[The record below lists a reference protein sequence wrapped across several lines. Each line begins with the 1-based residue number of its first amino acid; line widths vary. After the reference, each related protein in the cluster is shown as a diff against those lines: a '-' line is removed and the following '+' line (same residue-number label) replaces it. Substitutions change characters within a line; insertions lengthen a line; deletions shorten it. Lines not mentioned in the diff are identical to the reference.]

1 MVEVE
6 NSCAASAEASV
17 CSSPT
22 HTSSMPPPPLPPTKK
37 KRNLPG
43 MPDPDAEVI
52 ALSPKTLQATNRFV
66 CEICSKGFQRDQNLQ
81 LHRRGHNLPWKLK
94 QRSSKEIKK
103 RVYVCPES
111 SCVHHDPSRALGDL
125 TGIKK
130 HFSRKHGEKKWKC
143 DRCLKK
149 YAVHSDWK
157 AHVKTCGSREYRC
170 DCGTLFSRRDS
181 FITHRAFCDILAQEA
196 AKSQPLKIGEDD
208 DATKDEAE
216 EAVPLLNPPSPL
228 PPNTPT
234 TGVLSPVLSIQS
246 SEVQD
251 NPSGVL
257 QPLPPP
263 PATTSASG
271 SSTTSTSGKVSNSSG
286 VFASIF
292 ASSKAGP
299 VVVSQPPS
307 SYTDSLCAMS
317 GSDRAP
323 AEFISLSL
331 SSSLY
336 FSSTSSP
343 LFPASSQ
350 CQYKASSQPAL
361 SATALL
367 QKAAQMGSTSSSSSF
382 LRGLGLS
389 MSSGPTD
396 PQDDMMTPPTT
407 QWNGGSTMNE
417 SNSHPLAADLGLGFS
432 SDTRGSHLTN
442 LMLGGSP
449 SLYGNK
455 PTTLDLLG
463 LGIGGGGALSSN
475 GYSSF
480 YSSIRGGLNAPYG
493 DVNSTGENW
502 DDASDIKPAFL

>member
-22 HTSSMPPPPLPPTKK
+22 EPSSMLPPPLPPIKK

-94 QRSSKEIKK
+94 QRSSTEIKK
-103 RVYVCPES
+103 RVYVCPEP

-143 DRCLKK
+143 ERCLKK

-196 AKSQPLKIGEDD
+196 AKSQPAEIGEDD
-208 DATKDEAE
+208 DALKDEAG
-216 EAVPLLNPPSPL
+216 PLLDPPPLPSSPL

-246 SEVQD
+246 SEVQE

-257 QPLPPP
+257 QPPPP

-271 SSTTSTSGKVSNSSG
+271 SSTTSSGKVRNSSG

-292 ASSKAGP
+292 ASSKAAP
-299 VVVSQPPS
+299 VVVSQSPQPPPL
-307 SYTDSLCAMS
+307 YTDSLCAIS
-317 GSDRAP
+317 GSDP
-323 AEFISLSL
+323 TPSEFISLSL

-350 CQYKASSQPAL
+350 CQYKASTQPAL

-389 MSSGPTD
+389 ISSGPTD
-396 PQDDMMTPPTT
+396 PQDDMMTSPAT
-407 QWNGGSTMNE
+407 QWNGGTTMNE
-417 SNSHPLAADLGLGFS
+417 SNNHPLAADLGLGFS

-442 LMLGGSP
+442 LMLQ
-449 SLYGNK
+449 

-480 YSSIRGGLNAPYG
+480 YSSLRGGLDAPYG
-493 DVNSTGENW
+493 DLNSTGENW
-502 DDASDIKPAFL
+502 DDASDRKPAFL